1 MFKNYLKI
9 GIRNLLKYK
18 VHSFINII
26 GLAIG
31 LTCTLFILVWIQDEL
46 SFDRFHVH
54 RDLIYRILGQGKEIK
69 FFGSPAPLAP
79 TLAAEVPEITNAV
92 RVRELPRFV
101 FKYGEKAFYENKGF
115 AVDPAFLDI
124 FTFLLEMGEANTA
137 LADPFFIVITE
148 AMAQKYFGTEDPMDK
163 AIDIEGQGVLTVKGV
178 LKNIPHNSH
187 LQFDYLLPYRFLE
200 NVRLCGL
207 EWGDFNFR
215 TYLKLATQAPESD
228 LNAKIT
234 AVAFKHNC
242 PQVKYDGL
250 KFFVQPLA
258 EMYLHPVSNYDIL
271 LGDIR
276 YVRIFSMI
284 ALFILA
290 IATINFI
297 NLSTARSMTRAKEVG
312 VRKVVGAQR
321 KQLIAQFF
329 SEFLVIAFIALV
341 LSLIL
346 VELFMPAF
354 NSLSEKHLIINIFNL
369 KFFSTLVLII
379 LITGLAAGLYPALY
393 LSSIQPIKIFKA
405 LLKSG
410 AHGSQLR
417 KILVVS
423 QFALSIILII
433 GTMIVFRQLQY
444 IHNKSLNSDEDVML
458 HFPIKENI
466 GQKYELVKNKLL
478 LNPGIK
484 AVSAKDCLPTTMNNN
499 TTGIWWEG
507 KTDTQND
514 IHMETT
520 RTDYDYFKTMG
531 MKIVTGRAFSNDFPS
546 DPEHAYIL
554 NEEAVRQAGLKNPVG
569 KKFALYGKEGIIVGV
584 VENSYYHSLKTKI
597 HPQVYY
603 LFTNLPRQGF
613 FGSVFV
619 RINASTAAQS
629 LTKVISQIRDVWLS
643 VNSIAPFEYHFLDET
658 VDAQYKNEQRLMHLF
673 TIFAGLAIFISCLGL
688 LGLITFMSEMRRKE
702 IGIRKVL
709 GASVSGIVTMLSQE
723 YLKWVAIANVFA
735 WPLAWLAMNQ
745 WLQNFAYR
753 IEMSWWIYGLAGVMT
768 LGIAWLTICW
778 QAIGVAKTN
787 PVESLRYE

>member
-46 SFDRFHVH
+46 SFDRFHTH
-54 RDLIYRILGQGKEIK
+54 RDVIYRILGQGTEIK

-79 TLAAEVPEITNAV
+79 TLEAEVPEIADAV

-101 FKYGEKAFYENKGF
+101 FKYGEKAFYENKGL
-115 AVDPAFLDI
+115 AVDPSFLDI
-124 FTFLLEMGEANTA
+124 FTFPLVMGEANTA

-148 AMAQKYFGTEDPMDK
+148 AMAQKYFGSEDPIDK
-163 AIDIEGQGVLTVKGV
+163 AIDIEGQGFLTVKAV

-187 LQFDYLLPYRFLE
+187 LQFDYLLPYQFLE
-200 NVRLCGL
+200 NIRLCGL

-215 TYLKLATQAPESD
+215 TYIKLATRAAEPD

-234 AVAFKHNC
+234 AVAFKHHC

-258 EMYLHPVSNYDIL
+258 EMYLHPVSNYDIP
-271 LGDIR
+271 LGDMK
-276 YVRIFSMI
+276 YVYIFSMI
-284 ALFILA
+284 AFFILS
-290 IATINFI
+290 IAAINFI

-312 VRKVVGAQR
+312 VRKVIGAQR

-329 SEFLVIAFIALV
+329 GEFLVIAFMALI

-354 NSLSEKHLIINIFNL
+354 NSLSEKHLTIDILNL
-369 KFFSTLVLII
+369 RSFSALLLII
-379 LITGLAAGLYPALY
+379 MITGLAAGLYPALY
-393 LSSIQPIKIFKA
+393 LASMQPVKIFKA
-405 LLKSG
+405 LVKSG
-410 AHGSQLR
+410 SQGTQLR

-423 QFALSIILII
+423 QFALSIILIV

-444 IHNKSLNSDEDVML
+444 IHSKSLNMGEDVML

-478 LNPGIK
+478 MNPGIK
-484 AVSAKDCLPTTMNNN
+484 AVSAKDCLPNTMNNN

-514 IHMETT
+514 LHMETT
-520 RTDYDYFKTMG
+520 RTDHDYFKTMG
-531 MKIVTGRAFSNDFPS
+531 MKIIQGRAFSKDFPS
-546 DPEHAYIL
+546 DVTQAYVL
-554 NEEAVRQAGLKNPVG
+554 NEEAVRQARLENPVG
-569 KKFALYGKEGIIVGV
+569 KKFALYGNEGIIIGV
-584 VENSYYHSLKTKI
+584 VENTFYHSLKTKL
-597 HPQVYY
+597 HPQVYL
-603 LFTNLPRQGF
+603 LFTDLPRQGY

-619 RINASTAAQS
+619 RMNASKANQA
-629 LTKVISQIRDVWLS
+629 LPAVISYIGSVWQS

-658 VDAQYKNEQRLMHLF
+658 IDAQYWNEQRLMQLF

-688 LGLITFMSEMRRKE
+688 FGLITFMSEIRRKE

-735 WPLAWLAMNQ
+735 WPIAWLAMSR

-753 IEMSWWIYGLAGVMT
+753 IEVGWWIFLLGG
-768 LGIAWLTICW
+768 GIAFLIALFTVSW
-778 QAIGVAKTN
+778 QVIRAAMAK